1 MNANQ
6 LVSAIT
12 ALAISLSET
21 NTVENTV
28 LLGLFFT
35 QLGDTLSTL
44 ATQRV
49 NTKQMP
55 NNGDAV

>member
-21 NTVENTV
+21 NTIENTAI
-28 LLGLFFT
+28 LGLFFT
-35 QLGDTLSTL
+35 QLGDTLTTL
-44 ATQRV
+44 TTQRA
-49 NTKQMP
+49 NTRQTP
-55 NNGDAV
+55 NNGYAV